1 VLEGHLSI
9 EAALRADSRPMHR
22 VLLAA
27 EGVRADRQARRIV
40 ALSAQRGVPVERL
53 PRAEI
58 DAMAVGRSH
67 GGMIAEVG
75 ERRYVGLAQLAV
87 ANAFVVMLDGV
98 EDPYNFGAALR
109 SLYAA
114 GASGLVIRPRSWED
128 ATAIL
133 ARASAGAT
141 ELLPI
146 ALADD
151 PLAAADVLARAGLLI
166 AVATDDARAQ
176 SLYTADLR
184 PALFVLIG
192 GERRGSAKGAA
203 AHADLTVRIPYA
215 RSDAPSL
222 GSAAAAAV
230 IGFEV
235 TRQRRLSAESGAPHA
250 PEPGHVAS
258 ERAPGATRRRAD
270 TRR

>member
-1 VLEGHLSI
+1 MLEGHLSI
-9 EAALRADSRPMHR
+9 EAALRAESRPIHR

-27 EGVRADRQARRIV
+27 EGVRADREARRIV
-40 ALSAQRGVPVERL
+40 GLSAQRGVPVERR
-53 PRAEI
+53 PRNEI
-58 DAMAVGRSH
+58 DALASGRSH
-67 GGMIAEVG
+67 GGMLAEVG
-75 ERRYVGLAQLAV
+75 ERRHVKLTELAV

-114 GASGLVIRPRSWED
+114 GATGLVIRPRSWEG
-128 ATAIL
+128 ATAIV
-133 ARASAGAT
+133 ARASAGAS

-184 PALFVLIG
+184 PPLFLLIG
-192 GERRGSAKGAA
+192 GERRGVAKAVRKR
-203 AHADLTVRIPYA
+203 ADLSVRIPYA
-215 RSDAPSL
+215 RTDAPSL
-222 GSAAAAAV
+222 GTAPAAAI

-235 TRQRRLSAESGAPHA
+235 MRQRAVSVESPEAGTPRAAAEQCGDR
-250 PEPGHVAS
+250 EPW
-258 ERAPGATRRRAD
+258 
-270 TRR
+270 